1 MSKTAHEWYHFSSH
15 GTLLVY
21 IAANPNC
28 TIKQMADAL
37 CLTERSVWGT
47 VGALLYQDQVR
58 VLRRHRRNHYTVN
71 PDAPFLH
78 PTVKGIKIGSL
89 LNGLASGTNPD
100 LHRN

>member
-1 MSKTAHEWYHFSSH
+1 MAKTPKDWYHFSSH

-47 VGALLYQDQVR
+47 VGALVYQGQVQVYR
-58 VLRRHRRNHYTVN
+58 NHRRNHYCVN
-71 PDAPFLH
+71 PEAPFLH
-78 PTVKGIKIGSL
+78 PTVKGVKIGDL
-89 LNGLASGTNPD
+89 FHGMTPD
-100 LHRN
+100 SRADMSHN